1 MLNYSAMQFFIRII
15 YILAFAYLPGT
26 GYAQNIKADS
36 LKKVLA
42 KEATDSVTVKKYIS
56 FAENK
61 LQANNTAAR
70 IAIMEWVEAIAIKN
84 KDHLLQAK
92 VYFWKGSYYM
102 KAGDNQQAV
111 ISFTKCLDFSHNM
124 DLKVM
129 ENKATLA
136 IGTFYYVNEQYE
148 KAIPIF
154 EKGVEASKRLNNL
167 TDLTSSYISL
177 ANAIFD
183 ATEKTANPRFDE
195 VIQYRKL
202 AAEIAEKTKDTA
214 RLIKIFT
221 NIGTTYNLKKN
232 YAEADNYFAKAASL
246 LAYPNYDNLR
256 YFFYANTAEVER
268 LRGKHK
274 EAIESYV
281 KVLETFEKSPNPF
294 VEYQVQ
300 HNLASLY
307 AATADYEKAYKHQQ
321 QYILL
326 HDSVQN
332 VEKFKASAELEN
344 KYQQAIKD
352 NEINRLTTAEKIKLL
367 EIEKQKAIIA
377 GNLAE
382 AQKKENEIALLFQQK
397 EIQELQ
403 IQQQNEEL
411 EKKTLQA
418 KAIGQEIQLAKKE
431 KELTENQIK
440 VQRTTRNY
448 LISGLALLGL
458 LAFGLIRNIVARKK
472 AYVQLQ
478 DKSEQIKEQALE
490 LGKQAKQIAQ
500 FQSQMNP
507 HFVYNALHN
516 IQGLVLNEEPEK
528 ANAQIV
534 SLAQLMRKT
543 FANAEKDD
551 ISIEEEI
558 NYLNKY
564 IEFENNAFENN
575 LAFEVVAEGEARTAL
590 IPPMMIQPFVENAI
604 KHAELKRITNP
615 YIKVLI
621 AVENNLLSINIKDN
635 GKGIEQKET
644 DKLSHSIS
652 VIKSRLN
659 LLFKGRDDIQQKAVF
674 TIKSIPEISEGT
686 MVQFYLPLNYAY

>member
-1 MLNYSAMQFFIRII
+1 MYFSIVF
-15 YILAFAYLPGT
+15 ILAAIFWSNT
-26 GYAQNIKADS
+26 ICAQNKQLDS

-42 KEATDSVTVKKYIS
+42 KESTDSVTVKKYIT
-56 FAENK
+56 FAETK

-70 IAIMEWVEAIAIKN
+70 TAIMDWVESIAIKN
-84 KDHLLQAK
+84 RDYLLQAK
-92 VYFWKGSYYM
+92 TYFWKGSYYM
-102 KAGDNQQAV
+102 KAGDNTQAV
-111 ISFTKCLDFSHNM
+111 IFFTKCLDFSHKM
-124 DLKVM
+124 DLQVM
-129 ENKATLA
+129 ENKATMA
-136 IGTFYYVNEQYE
+136 IGTFYYMNEQYE

-154 EKGVEASKRLNNL
+154 EKGVATSIRLNNL
-167 TDLTSSYISL
+167 TDLASSYISL

-183 ATEKTANPRFDE
+183 ATENTPNPGFDE
-195 VIQYRKL
+195 VIRYRKL
-202 AAEIAEKTKDTA
+202 AAETAEKIKDTT
-214 RLIKIFT
+214 RLIKIYT
-221 NIGTTYNLKKN
+221 NIGTTYNLQKK
-232 YAEADNYFAKAASL
+232 YAEADTYFAKAASL

-268 LRGKHK
+268 LRGKNK
-274 EAIESYV
+274 EAIESYS
-281 KVLETFEKSPNPF
+281 KVLETFQKYPNPF

-300 HNLASLY
+300 YNLAGLH
-307 AATADYEKAYKHQQ
+307 AASADYEKAYKSQQ

-332 VEKFKASAELEN
+332 AEKFKASAELEN

-352 NEINRLTTAEKIKLL
+352 NEITRLTTAEKIKLL

-382 AQKKENEIALLFQQK
+382 SQKKENEIALLSQQK

-403 IQQQNEEL
+403 ILQQNEEL
-411 EKKTLQA
+411 EKRTLKA
-418 KAIGQEIQLAKKE
+418 KAAEQEIQLANTGRELKE
-431 KELTENQIK
+431 KQLSNQHMI
-440 VQRTTRNY
+440 RNY
-448 LISGLALLGL
+448 LLGGLVLLGL
-458 LAFGLIRNIVARKK
+458 LAFILFRNIISKKK

-478 DKSEQIKEQALE
+478 SKSEQIKEQALE

-516 IQGLVLNEEPEK
+516 IQGLVLNVEVEK
-528 ANAQIV
+528 ANTQIV

-558 NYLNKY
+558 AYLNKY
-564 IEFENNAFENN
+564 VEFEKNAFENN
-575 LAFEVVAEGEARTAL
+575 LDFLIETNIDTRNAL
-590 IPPMMIQPFVENAI
+590 IPPMMIQPFIENAI
-604 KHAELKRITNP
+604 KHAELKKISNP

-621 AVENNLLSINIKDN
+621 EIENNLLSINIKDN
-635 GKGIEQKET
+635 GKGIEPKET

-659 LLFKGRDDIQQKAVF
+659 LLFKGSDGIQQKPVF

-686 MVQFYLPLNYAY
+686 MVQFYLPLNYTC